1 MYVGFRDAG
10 RVSGASSEVGGMSQA
25 VVKEGRA
32 EQDGDRS
39 RRNDRTIEEKLQ
51 MINVLNL
58 LKIKLNARQIDVDK
72 DSMNQIISKIQEGSQ
87 QEIQEKV
94 VLVSCYQLVRPLVN

>member
-1 MYVGFRDAG
+1 
-10 RVSGASSEVGGMSQA
+10 
-25 VVKEGRA
+25 
-32 EQDGDRS
+32 
-39 RRNDRTIEEKLQ
+39 